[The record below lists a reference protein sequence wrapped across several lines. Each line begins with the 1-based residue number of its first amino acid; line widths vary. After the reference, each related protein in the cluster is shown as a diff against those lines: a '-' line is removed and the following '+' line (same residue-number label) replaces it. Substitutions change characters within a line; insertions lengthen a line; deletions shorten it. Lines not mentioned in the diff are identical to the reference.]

1 MKTNHSYFLI
11 EKFSN
16 QRFVREDISDLIK
29 MVTNLS
35 LVMNL
40 HLLFIKCLSINRK
53 MLTRQEYLTTD
64 LLRTLKIDQKFIR
77 INKYKYYQMEFSTK
91 K

>member
-40 HLLFIKCLSINRK
+40 HLLFIKWLSVNRE

-64 LLRTLKIDQKFIR
+64 LLRTLTIDQKFIR

>member
-1 MKTNHSYFLI
+1 M
-11 EKFSN
+11 
-16 QRFVREDISDLIK
+16 REDISDLIK

-40 HLLFIKCLSINRK
+40 HLVFRKWLSINRK

-64 LLRTLKIDQKFIR
+64 LLRTLKIDQKFIM